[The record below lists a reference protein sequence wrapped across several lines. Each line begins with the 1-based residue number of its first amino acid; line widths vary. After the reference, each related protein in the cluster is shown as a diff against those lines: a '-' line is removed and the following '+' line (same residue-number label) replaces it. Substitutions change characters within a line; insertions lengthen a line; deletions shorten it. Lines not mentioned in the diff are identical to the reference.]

1 MIVDLYLVYSFI
13 KRLTTP
19 FESWPAYE
27 QGIIDA
33 EGNILKKRKD
43 LKTVK
48 EREAFGT
55 FDLMILKLK
64 KLLAKIP
71 GGQSRIATYA
81 AALWL
86 IKESKNYDADNL
98 TEDTLEESFNPYMDY
113 TKESHDVNTKF
124 EKMLED
130 AVVNSAGSGAIAG
143 IGVGPQGEPGVSK
156 AAQKRIQKDKTSVMK
171 RFNTFGKL

>member
-19 FESWPAYE
+19 FELWPAYE

-33 EGNILKKRKD
+33 NGNLLKKRKD

-86 IKESKNYDADNL
+86 IKESKNYDADEI

-113 TKESHDVNTKF
+113 TKESRDVNHKF

-130 AVVNSAGSGAIAG
+130 APANSAGGGAIAG

-156 AAQKRIQKDKTSVMK
+156 QAQKRIQKKNREMA
-171 RFNTFGKL
+171 GL